1 MIIRDL
7 TKAKDRWYT
16 LQYDHLQLGEYTIK
30 HSPHPSSVRST
41 GVNRINREH
50 QQWEVCSILREG
62 QDWKGSTGNTVDAH
76 FLKLV
81 TETLTQEE
89 KRLQIHQFAKMRIVQ
104 YFKRWFPWLWVWVME
119 QDQDAFKSYQTK
131 MWERMSKV
139 KVKVKCW
146 CPLIYSSA

>member
-16 LQYDHLQLGEYTIK
+16 LQYDHLKLGEYTIK
-30 HSPHPSSVRST
+30 HSPRPSSVRST

-50 QQWEVCSILREG
+50 QLSELCSILRDG
-62 QDWKGSTGNTVDAH
+62 QDWKGSIENTFDAH
-76 FLKLV
+76 FFKLV